1 MAEKEKKVNL
11 NFKVKCE
18 VKDLLK
24 QLVVLKSV
32 VDQEPSSQHAVFEE
46 ALITLMKKYNDE
58 LNKK

>member
-1 MAEKEKKVNL
+1 MEKNNKVNL
-11 NFKVKCE
+11 NFKVDQE

-24 QLVVLKSV
+24 NLVVLKSV
-32 VDQEPSSQHAVFEE
+32 IDQEPSSQHAVFEE